1 MPSRRGKPNL
11 TPSQV
16 QVILQLITLGASQ
29 ATAAENVGVGP
40 EAISNRKARDRDFA
54 AAFAMAR
61 AKCKIGIIAN
71 IRRHAQKDWRADAW
85 FAERVFPEDFARPE
99 IRAQLQI
106 ASVDA
111 KTIVE
116 GIHEHIARS
125 LARHVPDDAEFVDHD
140 ALPGE
145 AADGGGAAPTA
156 PGVTRS

>member
-29 ATAAENVGVGP
+29 ATAAENVGVRP

-71 IRRHAQKDWRADAW
+71 IRRQAQKDWRAEAW
-85 FAERVFPEDFARPE
+85 IAERMFPEEFARPE

-106 ASVDA
+106 ANVDTEELKKA
-111 KTIVE
+111 ICA
-116 GIHEHIARS
+116 G
-125 LARHVPDDAEFVDHD
+125 LAALALRHAPPDAADVAVTEPPAAAPRPDPDD
-140 ALPGE
+140 
-145 AADGGGAAPTA
+145 GA
-156 PGVTRS
+156 TRVGRS